1 LVETQEPTG
10 LPCNIIVTFMLGF
23 YFKKGYAI
31 GDVGIELALLQFNL
45 IESYIPLQLGYY
57 SGMVGLTAFKLSLA
71 A

>member
-1 LVETQEPTG
+1 
-10 LPCNIIVTFMLGF
+10 MLGF